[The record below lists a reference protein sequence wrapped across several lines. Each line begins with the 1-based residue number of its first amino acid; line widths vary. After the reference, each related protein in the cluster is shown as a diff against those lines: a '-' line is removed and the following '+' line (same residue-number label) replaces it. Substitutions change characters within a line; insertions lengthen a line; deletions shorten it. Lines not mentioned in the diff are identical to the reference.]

1 MKDRIKKFKHIKP
14 LSYTFFFVIV
24 FTAFLFATFPR
35 EIIKNRTIAEIE
47 RNTPFEADIES
58 VSVSPL
64 LSINYKGVK
73 LYKSRDRYL
82 ELDSLTVSPSVLS
95 FITGSP
101 KFPFSAELLGGEVK
115 GSFVFNKA
123 KNGVKKVDATVKNVS
138 IDSIPALLSNDPQGA
153 LSIGGTM
160 QGELYAQFEPQ
171 AQGKFQFEINGLNLY
186 NVKVKGFTLPGFN
199 DLKSVFKGNFEG
211 KTTEI
216 EEFNVKGDDIDVQIT
231 GTAPL
236 LWEIPSGGVIN
247 LGYRIQMKGA
257 QMARYKGILE
267 PYLATLQDGS
277 LGGKILGTVKN
288 PRFEKG
294 SVKRF

>member
-1 MKDRIKKFKHIKP
+1 MMDRIKKFRHIKP
-14 LSYTFFFVIV
+14 LSYTLFFVIV

-35 EIIKNRTIAEIE
+35 DIIINRTIAEIE

-64 LSINYKGVK
+64 LSITYKGVK

-82 ELDSLTVSPSVLS
+82 ELDSLSVSPSLFS
-95 FITGSP
+95 FITDSP
-101 KFPFSAELLGGEVK
+101 KFPFSAKLLGGEVK
-115 GSFVFNKA
+115 GSLVFNKGSS
-123 KNGVKKVDATVKNVS
+123 GVKEVDATVKNVS
-138 IDSIPALLSNDPQGA
+138 IDSIPALVSNDAQEA
-153 LSIGGTM
+153 LSIGGILE
-160 QGELYAQFEPQ
+160 GEMFAQFEPQ
-171 AQGKFQFEINGLNLY
+171 AHGKFQFEVSGLNVD
-186 NVKVKGFTLPGFN
+186 NVKVKGFTLPGFS
-199 DLKSVFKGNFEG
+199 DLNSAFKGSFEG

-216 EEFNVKGDDIDVQIT
+216 EEFIVKGEDIDLQIT

-236 LWEIPSGGVIN
+236 LWEIPNGGVID
-247 LGYRIQMKGA
+247 LGYRIQMKGE
-257 QMARYKGILE
+257 QMARYRGILA

-277 LGGKILGTVKN
+277 LGGKILGTVNN